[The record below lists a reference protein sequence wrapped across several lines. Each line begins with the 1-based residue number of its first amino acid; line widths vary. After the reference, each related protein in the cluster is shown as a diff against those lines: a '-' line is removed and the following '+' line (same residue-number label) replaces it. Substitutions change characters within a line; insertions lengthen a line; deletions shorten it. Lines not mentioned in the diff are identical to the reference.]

1 MTIDGPSQTAQ
12 LQQQIQVLERQLSEC
27 QRLSVLGE
35 LVSTTTHE
43 FNNVM
48 MTILNYARMGMRSR
62 DEATRD
68 KALEKILAAAER
80 ATRLTN
86 GILGAARNRGDQL
99 APTDLVQLVDD
110 SLMLLEREL
119 NKYRIHVE
127 RQFGQLPRVMVNGN
141 QIQQIML
148 NLLTN
153 ARQAMPQGGTVV
165 VRLSHDLAQ
174 QTVELA
180 VRDTGCG
187 IPESQLPRIF
197 EPFFTTKAGPDATGK
212 GGTGL
217 GLSACRKIVD
227 AHRGQIRVRS
237 SVGKGTEFTIRLP
250 VGSSATP
257 PAPAAEATSAESIP
271 AATNAVT

>member
-1 MTIDGPSQTAQ
+1 MTIDAPSQTAQ

-127 RQFGQLPRVMVNGN
+127 RQFGQLPRVMANGN

-165 VRLSHDLAQ
+165 VRLSHDPAQ
-174 QTVELA
+174 QIVELA

-217 GLSACRKIVD
+217 GLSACRKIVE

-250 VGSSATP
+250 VGSTTTP
-257 PAPAAEATSAESIP
+257 PVSAAESTSAESIS
-271 AATNAVT
+271 ASTTAVT